1 MSEWY
6 SILCLYKHIHLLYP
20 FIYQWTIRLF
30 PCLGYY
36 KFCCYGHRGA
46 WIFSRYSFFPDV
58 CWGLEL
64 LDHMETLI
72 LFFFEERPYCFL
84 QWLHQFPLSQQCKRV
99 SLFSTA
105 SPASIIHQLS
115 NDGHS
120 DQYEVVPPCSV
131 DLPFC
136 TNEQCWASFHMPVGH
151 LCIFF

>member
-20 FIYQWTIRLF
+20 FICQWTIRLF
-30 PCLGYY
+30 PCLGCC
-36 KFCCYGHRGA
+36 KFCCYEHRGA
-46 WIFSRYSFFPDV
+46 WIFLRYSFFSRYMLGIGIV
-58 CWGLEL
+58 GSYGNSVF
-64 LDHMETLI
+64 T
-72 LFFFEERPYCFL
+72 FFEELPYCFL
-84 QWLHQFPLSQQCKRV
+84 QWLHQFPLPQQCKRV
-99 SLFSTA
+99 SLFSTP

-120 DQYEVVPPCSV
+120 DWYEVVPPCSV
-131 DLPFC
+131 DLPFS